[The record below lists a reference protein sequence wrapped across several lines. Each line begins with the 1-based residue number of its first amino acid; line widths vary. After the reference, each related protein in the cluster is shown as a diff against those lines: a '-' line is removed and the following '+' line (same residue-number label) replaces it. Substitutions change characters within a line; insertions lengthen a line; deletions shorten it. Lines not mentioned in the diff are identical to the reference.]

1 VPTNCALSKVTI
13 RQQKTILIHYSEI
26 GLKGRNQP
34 LFRRQLRAN
43 IRQKLRALSLTWTLQ
58 EKPGF
63 LQIAVPPEA
72 SREQIDVCVKGLRE
86 VFGVAWFAVTEPQ
99 PHGRFT
105 FDSRAKDLANLEQRV
120 IALAKDEF
128 APNKTFCVRVKRA
141 EKAVPLTSVELE
153 NRFGRL
159 IIDNTSWKKVD
170 LDHPD
175 ALFQIEIR
183 PEGSFLFSNKLKG
196 PSGLPVG
203 TAGRVLTLLSGGI
216 DSPVAAYLMAKRG
229 CRVDFLHFTAT
240 SMQQDEAR
248 EYKVWRL
255 AEHLSRYTL
264 GSRLFLVPYTQFDVA
279 VVASGQQIEYDLV
292 LFRRFM
298 ARVAEAAAMR
308 IRAQAIVTGDNL
320 AQVASQT
327 LSNIVTTS
335 QAVEMP
341 ILRPLIAFNKEE
353 IINLATEIGTY
364 EESIKPYKDCCAII
378 SRHPRTRSRHATL
391 TDLEQRLFPD
401 YQKLIDETLKE
412 MLCIDV

>member
-1 VPTNCALSKVTI
+1 MILE
-13 RQQKTILIHYSEI
+13 RQKIILIHYSEI

-43 IRQKLRALSLTWTLQ
+43 IRQKLRAMALGWILQ

-63 LQIAVPPEA
+63 LSIAVPPDA
-72 SREQIDVCVKGLRE
+72 TQEQIDLCVKGLRE
-86 VFGVAWFAVTEPQ
+86 VFGIAWLAVTEPQ
-99 PHGRFT
+99 AHRRFT
-105 FDSRAKDLANLEQRV
+105 FDSRAEDLANLEQRL

-128 APNKTFCVRVKRA
+128 VPDKAFCVRVKRA

-159 IIDNTSWKKVD
+159 IIDNTPWKKVD
-170 LDHPD
+170 LNHPD
-175 ALFQIEIR
+175 TLFQVEIR

-196 PSGLPVG
+196 PGGLPVG

-248 EYKVWRL
+248 EYKVWDL
-255 AEHLSRYTL
+255 AQQLSRYTL

-279 VVASGQQIEYDLV
+279 VVASGQRIEYDLV

-298 ARVAEAAAMR
+298 ARVSETLAR
-308 IRAQAIVTGDNL
+308 QIRAQAMVTGDNL

-327 LSNIVTTS
+327 LSNMVTTS

-341 ILRPLIAFNKEE
+341 ILRPLVAFNKEE
-353 IINLATEIGTY
+353 IINLATQIGTY
-364 EESIKPYKDCCAII
+364 EQSIRPYKDCCAII

-391 TDLEQRLFPD
+391 TEIEQRLFPD
-401 YQKLIDETLKE
+401 YQKLIDQTLAE
-412 MLCIDV
+412 AICIDV

>member
-1 VPTNCALSKVTI
+1 LILENKKS
-13 RQQKTILIHYSEI
+13 ILIHYSEI

-34 LFRRQLRAN
+34 MFRRQLRAN
-43 IRQKLRALSLTWTLQ
+43 IRQKLRALSLNWTLQ

-63 LQIAVPPEA
+63 LSVAAPSDATQ
-72 SREQIDVCVKGLRE
+72 EQIDRCVAGLRQ
-86 VFGVAWFAVTEPQ
+86 VFGIAWLAVTEPQ

-105 FDSRAKDLANLEQRV
+105 FDSRAEDLANLEQRL
-120 IALAKDEF
+120 IALANTEF
-128 APNKTFCVRVKRA
+128 IPNKTFCVRVKRA
-141 EKAVPLTSVELE
+141 EKAVPLTSIEME

-159 IIDNTSWKKVD
+159 IIDNTPWKKVN

-175 ALFQIEIR
+175 TLFQIEIR

-196 PSGLPVG
+196 PGGFPVG

-229 CRVDFLHFTAT
+229 CSVDFLHFTAT

-255 AEHLSRYTL
+255 AQSLSRYTL
-264 GSRLFLVPYTQFDVA
+264 RSRLFLVPYTQFDVA
-279 VVASGQQIEYDLV
+279 VVASGQQVEFDLV

-298 ARVAEAAAMR
+298 ARVAEALAYKR
-308 IRAQAIVTGDNL
+308 RAQAIITGDNL

-327 LSNIVTTS
+327 LSNLVSTS
-335 QAVEMP
+335 QAIEMP

-353 IINLATEIGTY
+353 IIALATQIGTY
-364 EESIKPYKDCCAII
+364 QESIQPYKDCCAII
-378 SRHPRTRSRHATL
+378 SRHPRTRSRHAIL
-391 TDLEQRLFPD
+391 REIEQRLFPD
-401 YQKLIDETLKE
+401 YQKLIDQTLND
-412 MLCIDV
+412 MICLDVHGSAD

>member
-1 VPTNCALSKVTI
+1 MNPRPLLQFVQS
-13 RQQKTILIHYSEI
+13 QKTILIHYSEI

-43 IRQKLRALSLTWTLQ
+43 IRKKLRALSLNWTLQ

-63 LQIAVPPEA
+63 LSVAVPADATQEL
-72 SREQIDVCVKGLRE
+72 IDRCVSGLCE
-86 VFGVAWFAVTEPQ
+86 VFGIAWLAVTEPL
-99 PHGRFT
+99 PHGGFT
-105 FDSRAKDLANLEQRV
+105 LDTRAEDLANLEQRL

-128 APNKTFCVRVKRA
+128 AADKTFCVRVKRA

-159 IIDNTSWKKVD
+159 IIDNTPWKKVN
-170 LDHPD
+170 LDNPD
-175 ALFQIEIR
+175 ALFQVEIR

-196 PSGLPVG
+196 RGGLPVG

-216 DSPVAAYLMAKRG
+216 DSPVAAYLLAKRG

-248 EYKVWRL
+248 QYKVWRL
-255 AEHLSRYTL
+255 AEHLRRYTL

-279 VVASGQQIEYDLV
+279 LVASGQHVEYDLI

-298 ARVAEAAAMR
+298 ARVGQTLARR
-308 IRAQAIVTGDNL
+308 IRAEALVTGDSL
-320 AQVASQT
+320 SQVASQT
-327 LSNIVTTS
+327 LPNLVTTS

-341 ILRPLIAFNKEE
+341 ILRPLIAFNKDE
-353 IINLATEIGTY
+353 IINLAMRIGTY
-364 EESIKPYKDCCAII
+364 EESIQPYKDCCAII

-391 TDLEQRLFPD
+391 AELEERLFPD
-401 YQKLIDETLKE
+401 YEKLIDETLKE
-412 MLCIDV
+412 AICLEV

>member
-1 VPTNCALSKVTI
+1 VQQSKA
-13 RQQKTILIHYSEI
+13 ILIHYAEI

-34 LFRRQLRAN
+34 MFRRQLRAN
-43 IRQKLRALSLTWTLQ
+43 IRQKLRALGLNWPLQ

-63 LQIAVPPEA
+63 L
-72 SREQIDVCVKGLRE
+72 SVCVPADATGQHVDLCVTGLRE
-86 VFGVAWFAVTEPQ
+86 VFGIAWLAVTEPQ

-105 FDSRAKDLANLEQRV
+105 FESRAEDLANLEARL
-120 IALAKDEF
+120 IALAKEEY

-141 EKAVPLTSVELE
+141 EKAVPLTSIEME
-153 NRFGRL
+153 KRFGQL
-159 IIDNTSWKKVD
+159 IRDQTQWTKVN
-170 LDHPD
+170 LDRPD
-175 ALFQIEIR
+175 TLFQIEIR

-196 PSGLPVG
+196 PGGFPAG

-248 EYKVWRL
+248 QYKVCRL
-255 AEHLSRYTL
+255 AADLTRYTL

-279 VVASGQQIEYDLV
+279 LVASGQRVEYDLV

-298 ARVAEAAAMR
+298 ARVGQALAR
-308 IRAQAIVTGDNL
+308 QIRAQALITGDNL

-335 QAVEMP
+335 RAVEMP

-353 IINLATEIGTY
+353 IINLAIQIGTY
-364 EESIKPYKDCCAII
+364 EESIRPYKDCCAII
-378 SRHPRTRSRHATL
+378 STNPRTRSRHGIVSE
-391 TDLEQRLFPD
+391 LERRLFPD
-401 YQKLIDETLKE
+401 YQKLIDQTLAE
-412 MLCIDV
+412 VVCIDV

>member
-1 VPTNCALSKVTI
+1 MEH
-13 RQQKTILIHYSEI
+13 QKAILIHYGELA
-26 GLKGRNQP
+26 LKGRNQP

-43 IRQKLRALSLTWTLQ
+43 IRQKLRAIGLKWTLE

-63 LQIAVPPEA
+63 LRVSVQGDATD
-72 SREQIDVCVKGLRE
+72 EQVAVCVKGLRE
-86 VFGVAWFAVTEPQ
+86 VFGIAWLAVTDPL
-99 PHGRFT
+99 PHRRFT
-105 FDSRAKDLANLEQRV
+105 FDSRDEDLAKLEERV
-120 IALAKDEF
+120 IELANQEF
-128 APNKTFCVRVKRA
+128 APGKTFCVRVKRA

-175 ALFQIEIR
+175 TLFQIEIR

-196 PSGLPVG
+196 PNGLPVG

-216 DSPVAAYLMAKRG
+216 DSPVAAYMMAKRG

-240 SMQQDEAR
+240 SMQQEEAR

-255 AEHLSRYTL
+255 AEHLNRYTL

-279 VVASGQQIEYDLV
+279 VMASGQRVEYDLV

-298 ARVAEAAAMR
+298 ARVAQTLAYR
-308 IRAQAIVTGDNL
+308 IRAQALVTGDNL

-327 LSNIVTTS
+327 LPNMVTTS
-335 QAVEMP
+335 QAVDMP
-341 ILRPLIAFNKEE
+341 ILRPVVAFNKDE
-353 IINLATEIGTY
+353 IVDLAIKIGTY
-364 EESIKPYKDCCAII
+364 EESIRPYKDCCAII
-378 SRHPRTRSRHATL
+378 SQHPRTKSRDS
-391 TDLEQRLFPD
+391 DLRALEARLFPD
-401 YQKLIDETLKE
+401 YQKLVEDTLEEAVCLKP
-412 MLCIDV
+412 

>member
-1 VPTNCALSKVTI
+1 MEHTKA
-13 RQQKTILIHYSEI
+13 ILIHYGELA
-26 GLKGRNQP
+26 LKGRNQP

-43 IRQKLRALSLTWTLQ
+43 IRQKLRALSLKWTLE

-63 LQIAVPPEA
+63 LRVSVPA
-72 SREQIDVCVKGLRE
+72 DATIEQIEACVNGLRQ
-86 VFGVAWFAVTEPQ
+86 VFGIAWLAVTEPL
-99 PHGRFT
+99 HHRRFKFET
-105 FDSRAKDLANLEQRV
+105 RDEDLAKLEERV
-120 IALAKDEF
+120 IALAKQEF
-128 APNKTFCVRVKRA
+128 APDKTFCVRVKRA

-159 IIDNTSWKKVD
+159 IIQNTSWKKVN

-175 ALFQIEIR
+175 TLFQIEIR

-196 PSGLPVG
+196 PGGLPVG

-248 EYKVWRL
+248 HYKVWRL
-255 AEHLSRYTL
+255 AEHLNRYTL

-279 VVASGQQIEYDLV
+279 VVSSGQRVEYDLV

-298 ARVAEAAAMR
+298 ARVAETLAHR
-308 IRAQAIVTGDNL
+308 IRAQALVSGDNL

-327 LSNIVTTS
+327 LPNMVTTS
-335 QAVEMP
+335 QAIEMP
-341 ILRPLIAFNKEE
+341 ILRPLVAFNKDE
-353 IINLATEIGTY
+353 IVDLAIKIGTY
-364 EESIKPYKDCCAII
+364 KESIEPYKDCCAII
-378 SRHPRTRSRHATL
+378 SQNPRTRSRDA
-391 TDLEQRLFPD
+391 DLRAIEGRLFPD
-401 YQKLIDETLKE
+401 YQKLVDDTLAE
-412 MLCIDV
+412 ALCLES